1 MSAAGGGHQSQTKG
15 NDLRVKAAGS
25 LLLLGGLVFFLLNT
39 VAEGIY
45 PNYNVGSNVLSDL
58 GALGTNTF
66 LLWDGMLFLSGVLL
80 LLASYLLFYTENS
93 FRSTAVGKRANLVG
107 VLYLLPGIG
116 AMIVSLFQENS
127 ALGAAGVHGLGAMV
141 TFLFGGVSAAYAYRL
156 TKAPFRY
163 FSIVL
168 GLLTLVFI
176 LVFVTSGATLEGL
189 TERLIVY
196 PFVLWAI
203 GFGGYLTA
211 LPSNDGIAP

>member
-1 MSAAGGGHQSQTKG
+1 M
-15 NDLRVKAAGS
+15 
-25 LLLLGGLVFFLLNT
+25 
-39 VAEGIY
+39 
-45 PNYNVGSNVLSDL
+45 
-58 GALGTNTF
+58 
-66 LLWDGMLFLSGVLL
+66 
-80 LLASYLLFYTENS
+80 
-93 FRSTAVGKRANLVG
+93 
-107 VLYLLPGIG
+107 
-116 AMIVSLFQENS
+116 
-127 ALGAAGVHGLGAMV
+127 
-141 TFLFGGVSAAYAYRL
+141 
-156 TKAPFRY
+156 RY